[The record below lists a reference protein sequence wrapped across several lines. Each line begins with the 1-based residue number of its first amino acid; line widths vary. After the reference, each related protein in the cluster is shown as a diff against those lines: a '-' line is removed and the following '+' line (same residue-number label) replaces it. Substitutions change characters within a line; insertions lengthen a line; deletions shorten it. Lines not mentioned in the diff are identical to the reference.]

1 LIKGVVMRKIILA
14 LTAFSF
20 AVPLAAPNGGKV
32 GRSHPLARQA
42 HMKNPDGF
50 AIRPGDSS
58 ADIDER
64 ARAARRARAPKMHPR
79 SLRDSDLHHSVPLR
93 EGEVLPALKGA
104 LARVHEERN
113 LLPADIKTA
122 RSSRRS
128 RSPVR
133 SRASSDSS
141 DVSSVSASSGQS
153 RRSSVASIFAAE
165 DALLGKVRRSERR
178 MLPSLVVSEG

>member
-1 LIKGVVMRKIILA
+1 
-14 LTAFSF
+14 
-20 AVPLAAPNGGKV
+20 
-32 GRSHPLARQA
+32 
-42 HMKNPDGF
+42 
-50 AIRPGDSS
+50 
-58 ADIDER
+58 
-64 ARAARRARAPKMHPR
+64 
-79 SLRDSDLHHSVPLR
+79 LHHSVPLR

-122 RSSRRS
+122 RSPRRS